1 MKESRVLLVKS
12 GGEKAV
18 PEWQGHFAEAA
29 PGLDVRWWDDPSV
42 RPEDVD
48 YVLVWEPDAGRLA
61 AMPNLRMILSTAAGV
76 DHITRDPAWPAH
88 LPLVRMGG
96 EETGQRMGEYVCM
109 ACLAL
114 LRDFRRVTLSQHAQ
128 VWDYFE
134 NPRCALDVRVGVMG
148 LGNLGSRSAMML
160 AALGFQVAGWSRSV
174 KTLPGVECFTGAEER
189 DAFLRRSD
197 ILVCLL
203 PDTPDTRNAIRAE
216 TIALLPRGAAVVNA
230 ARGGHVVFDDL
241 VAALDS
247 GHLSGAVLDVFVDEP
262 LPAGHPAW
270 THRLITVTPH
280 MASLATRRARSF
292 YVADAIRR
300 FEAGEALPNLYDP
313 GRGY

>member
-29 PGLDVRWWDDPSV
+29 PGLDVRWWDDPTV

-114 LRDFRRVTLSQHAQ
+114 LRYFRRVTLSQHAQ

-203 PDTPDTRNAIRAE
+203 PDTPETRGILCAE
-216 TIALLPRGAAVVNA
+216 TLDRLPRGAGLVNVG
-230 ARGGHVVFDDL
+230 RGGHLVLDDL
-241 VAALDS
+241 RAALDS
-247 GHLSGAVLDVFVDEP
+247 GQVSGAFLDVFDPEP
-262 LPAGHPAW
+262 LPAGHWLWAHPKV
-270 THRLITVTPH
+270 IVSPH
-280 MASLATRRARSF
+280 VAALASVRGRSRM
-292 YVADAIRR
+292 VADAIAA
-300 FEAGEALPNLYDP
+300 FERGEAPPGLYDP